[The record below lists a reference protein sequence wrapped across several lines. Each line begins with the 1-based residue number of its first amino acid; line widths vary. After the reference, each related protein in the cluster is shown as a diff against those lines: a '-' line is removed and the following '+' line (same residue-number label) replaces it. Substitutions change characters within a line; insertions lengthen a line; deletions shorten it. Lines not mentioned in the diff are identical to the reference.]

1 MHNNADMSLSR
12 KIVENKI
19 KVSYMHN
26 LNPVLKSVEIV
37 ENKSYLNKNSK
48 LYFCQTSL

>member
-1 MHNNADMSLSR
+1 
-12 KIVENKI
+12 
-19 KVSYMHN
+19 MHN

-48 LYFCQTSL
+48 LYFCQTCLLLGKFQIHIDYF